1 MKKITLLFLLFIGS
15 ITSSFS
21 QFTEGFETG
30 IPATWTVLNGGDANT
45 WVQFTQAVW
54 VLEGTASATITYSAT
69 AHDDYLITP
78 PITVVA
84 GVNDRFTFWARS
96 FDVDY
101 PEEFNLVISTTTPT
115 AGAFTTLVDVIA
127 PDNTLTAPTE
137 YTYNLSD
144 YVGQTIYIGMHSTTT
159 DMWRI
164 SVDHVI
170 SDALP
175 AAAPDCATLT
185 APTDAATGV
194 VYSAPVVLTWDAPT
208 TGASVDSYDV
218 YLDTN
223 AVPTTLLGNQTA
235 LTRNVTGLLPST
247 TYYWTAVPK
256 NAAGPAT
263 GCAVFSFT
271 TSANL
276 YAPYCG
282 PVDFTTN
289 VEPITLVN
297 FAGINNVTSEVL
309 NGTPDHEI
317 FATPTGNVTAGS
329 AYTITLQGNTDGNFT
344 NRFMV
349 FADWNQD
356 GDFDDA
362 EEAYT
367 IAQTI
372 ANSTGTDAVQATQSL
387 QVPPTA
393 MVGNTRLRVK
403 KIYGTADYANP
414 CLGAA
419 YGQVEDYTIAVAA
432 APADLPDY
440 ANLQWPPTATIT
452 EAGSVTVYAQV
463 WEPGLTDVV
472 PNIVG
477 QAPGINAWVGYST
490 TDTNPNTW
498 TDWTVATWNSTMEGN
513 NDEYQA
519 SIGSTLAPGTY
530 YYATR
535 FQLNGGTY
543 VYGGIDPVT
552 VGNPGGFWDG
562 TVYESGVL
570 TVTAPLPPAN
580 DECAGAIAL
589 TPGGVF
595 ADNAVTGTM
604 FAGTLTAG
612 VTPTCQTTNIADVWY
627 TVEVPASGSLTI
639 ETQSNAT
646 NSLVDTVIVAFTGT
660 CGSLVEVGCN
670 DDGGPVGPDDLMSI
684 VSLTG
689 QTPGSILYIGVW
701 KYGTVAPTA
710 TVKDFRLSVYD
721 ASLGNGVIDNAN
733 FTFYPNPVKNVLNLS
748 YNKEISNVEV
758 YNLLGQKVSANIINA
773 NDAQI
778 DMSNLSNGA
787 YMVRVTSDNQVKTIK
802 VIKQ

>member
-1 MKKITLLFLLFIGS
+1 MKKITLLFLLFMGS

-30 IPATWTVLNGGDANT
+30 IPGTWTVLNGGDANT
-45 WVQFTQAVW
+45 WVHFTQAVW

-78 PITVVA
+78 PITVTA

-101 PEEFNLVISTTTPT
+101 PEEFDLVISTTTPT
-115 AGAFTTLVDVIA
+115 AGAFTTFVETVA
-127 PDNTLTAPTE
+127 PDNTLTTPTE
-137 YTYNLSD
+137 YTYNLSA
-144 YVGQTIYIGMHSTTT
+144 YVGQTIYIGFHSTTT

-194 VYSAPVVLTWDAPT
+194 VYSSPVVLSWDAPT

-223 AVPTTLLGNQTA
+223 TTPTTLLGNQTA

-256 NAAGPAT
+256 NAAGSAT

-282 PVDFTTN
+282 PLDFTTN

-297 FAGINNVTSEVL
+297 FAGINNVTDATL

-356 GDFDDA
+356 GDFADT

-367 IAQTI
+367 ITQTI
-372 ANSTGTDAVQATQSL
+372 TNSTGTDAIQATQSL

-393 MVGNTRLRVK
+393 LVGNTRLRVK
-403 KIYGTADYANP
+403 KIFGTTNYADP
-414 CLGAA
+414 CLGTA
-419 YGQVEDYTIAVAA
+419 YGQTEDYTIAVAA
-432 APADLPDY
+432 APTDAPDY

-452 EAGSVTVYAQV
+452 QAGSVTVYGQV
-463 WEPGLTDVV
+463 YEGGLTDVV
-472 PNIVG
+472 PNIDG
-477 QAPGINAWVGYST
+477 QAPGINVWVGYST

-498 TDWTVATWNSTMEGN
+498 TNWTAATWNSGMIGN

-519 SIGSTLAPGTY
+519 TIGATLAPGTY

-535 FQLNGGTY
+535 FQLNGGVY

-552 VGNPGGFWDG
+552 TGNPGNFWDG
-562 TVYESGVL
+562 TTFKSGVL
-570 TVTAPLPPAN
+570 TVTPPLPPAN
-580 DECAGAIAL
+580 DDCAGAIAL

-595 ADNAVTGTM
+595 GDNDVTGTM
-604 FAGTLTAG
+604 FAATLTAG
-612 VTPTCQTTNIADVWY
+612 VTPSCQATDITDVWY

-639 ETQSNAT
+639 ETQVNAT
-646 NSLVDTVIVAFTGT
+646 NSLADTVIVAFSGT
-660 CGSLVEVGCN
+660 CGSLVEVGC
-670 DDGGPVGPDDLMSI
+670 DDDSGPAGANDLMS
-684 VSLTG
+684 VLSLTG
-689 QTPGSILYIGVW
+689 QTPGSILYIGIW
-701 KYGTVAPTA
+701 KYGTTAPTA
-710 TVKDFRLSVYD
+710 TVKDFVVSAYD
-721 ASLGNGVIDNAN
+721 ASLGNGSIDNAN
-733 FTFYPNPVKNVLNLS
+733 FAFYPNPVKNVLNLS

-758 YNLLGQKVSANIINA
+758 FNLLGQKVITERVNA
-773 NDAQI
+773 NDAQL
-778 DMSNLSNGA
+778 DMSNLSKGA
-787 YMVRVTSDNQVKTIK
+787 YMVKVTSDNQVKTIK
-802 VIKQ
+802 VIKE